1 MRPRSLLSLCFAFA
15 LAAGANLLAAVGN
28 VTGLPGRPQ
37 KAVASEL
44 PRVRFVATPGSSI
57 LLHGTYPKVSSHCV
71 SPVQPIR
78 HARYSGTIEIGRDT
92 DGKLFVIGVLPF
104 EDYLKGIAEVPRT
117 WPVAALEAQV
127 VAARSYALAH
137 LAYPDTTGARLG
149 YQLCATDACQ
159 VYRGL
164 GVSDGPYGD
173 RWVKAV
179 DGTTSQVLLY
189 NGRPADT
196 VYFSTSKGTTI
207 GNDKVFGSAPL
218 PYLRPVKEHDDG
230 ASPLSHWTVTLPFGD
245 VARFLRAGGHWGSGS
260 ITSVTKTGG
269 DVVVK
274 GGGTPA
280 PLAVTDFRIYVNP
293 GAPGPDPPRN

>member
-37 KAVASEL
+37 KAVAAEL
-44 PRVRFVATPGSSI
+44 PRVRFVAAPGSSI

-71 SPVQPIR
+71 APVQPIL
-78 HARYSGTIEIGRDT
+78 HARYPGTIEIGKDT
-92 DGKLFVIGVLPF
+92 DGTLFVIGVLPF

-117 WPVAALEAQV
+117 WPMAALEAQV

-137 LAYPDTTGARLG
+137 LAYPDPTGARLG

-164 GVSDGPYGD
+164 GVSDGPSGE
-173 RWVKAV
+173 RWVQAGR
-179 DGTTSQVLLY
+179 GTTSQVLLY

-196 VYFSTSKGTTI
+196 VYFSTSKGTPA
-207 GNDKVFGSAPL
+207 GNDTVFGSAPL
-218 PYLRPVKEHDDG
+218 PCPRPGKGHHDA
-230 ASPLSHWTVTLPFGD
+230 ASAGSHR
-245 VARFLRAGGHWGSGS
+245 ARARPSG
-260 ITSVTKTGG
+260 
-269 DVVVK
+269 
-274 GGGTPA
+274 
-280 PLAVTDFRIYVNP
+280 
-293 GAPGPDPPRN
+293 